1 MTRLLTGDTMDK
13 CMNLYLLLFFATL
26 IEGPVATTLA
36 GFWLHFGQF
45 SVWPAFLALVIGDL
59 CGDVFWYYLGRYQAQ
74 KVVTKYGRFVSVTPK
89 ILTGITQAFKRHE
102 RKILF
107 FSKLTMGFGFAIP
120 VLIAAGSA
128 RIPFRRFMTYDTVGQ
143 LLWTGLLMSIG
154 YFFGNFYVTLNQGF
168 KIISLVSGVI
178 MLVLGLWGIRLYLK
192 NRKIYQ
198 TL

>member
-1 MTRLLTGDTMDK
+1 MVI
-13 CMNLYLLLFFATL
+13 YFLLFLSTL

-45 SVWPAFLALVIGDL
+45 SAWPAFLALAVGDL
-59 CGDVFWYYLGRYQAQ
+59 CGDVFWYYLGRYQVQ
-74 KVVTKYGRFVSVTPK
+74 KVVTKYGRFVSVTPE
-89 ILTGITQAFKRHE
+89 IVRSIIQAFKRHE

-128 RIPFRRFMTYDTVGQ
+128 RIPFRRFMVYDITGQ
-143 LLWTGLLMSIG
+143 LLWTGLLMSVG
-154 YFFGNFYVTLNQGF
+154 YFLGNFYTTLNQGF

-178 MLVLGLWGIRLYLK
+178 ILFLILRGVRLYLK
-192 NRKIYQ
+192 NKHLYQ
-198 TL
+198 TV

>member
-1 MTRLLTGDTMDK
+1 MTRLVTDDTMRVG
-13 CMNLYLLLFFATL
+13 MNIYFLLFIATL

-59 CGDVFWYYLGRYQAQ
+59 CGDMFWYYLGYNHLPNLI
-74 KVVTKYGRFVSVTPK
+74 KKYGRFVSLTPEV
-89 ILTGITQAFKRHE
+89 LAGIIKAIKRHE

-128 RIPFRRFMTYDTVGQ
+128 RIPFRRFMMYDTVGQ
-143 LLWTGLLMSIG
+143 LLWTGLLMSVG
-154 YFFGNFYVTLNQGF
+154 YFLGNFYSTLNQGF
-168 KIISLVSGVI
+168 KIISLVSGVVI
-178 MLVLGLWGIRLYLK
+178 LFLVLRGIRLYLK
-192 NRKIYQ
+192 NKHLYQ
-198 TL
+198 TI

>member
-1 MTRLLTGDTMDK
+1 MTRLKTHGT
-13 CMNLYLLLFFATL
+13 LYQSMSTYFLLFLATL
-26 IEGPVATTLA
+26 IEGPVATTVA

-45 SVWPAFLALVIGDL
+45 SLWPAFLALVIGDL
-59 CGDVFWYYLGRYQAQ
+59 CGDVFWYYLGR
-74 KVVTKYGRFVSVTPK
+74 KHLSVVIKKYGRFVSLSPVV
-89 ILTGITQAFKRHE
+89 LESITRGFKRHE

-168 KIISLVSGVI
+168 KIISLVSGII